1 MVRASLWLADRV
13 RGGGGTLSSSPS
25 SRVSCV
31 IVVCVSCVC
40 SLSPSAR
47 VYPSLATIAS
57 FACVGVARRQAG
69 GRLSYEIQPFC
80 GLPPGLPT
88 VRVVKS
94 ERDART
100 REHASTRAREARS
113 EEEED
118 RRTSETEEDTR
129 SSICLICLDYHL
141 DQLDLHVFLV
151 VLHLQRATPN
161 STLRQLVFGR
171 WKVKMTARV
180 WLGNSFVPM
189 KNPSVMI
196 YSPHGMNSSV
206 LYSPRRKESS
216 FHSFGRCAY

>member
-1 MVRASLWLADRV
+1 MGGLFLRLHPAECHVSSLFACRV
-13 RGGGGTLSSSPS
+13 LLV
-25 SRVSCV
+25 VS
-31 IVVCVSCVC
+31 VC
-40 SLSPSAR
+40 AR
-47 VYPSLATIAS
+47 RYPSLATIAS

-88 VRVVKS
+88 RR
-94 ERDART
+94 ET
-100 REHASTRAREARS
+100 RGHASTRAREARS